1 MKQNL
6 AKLVTKESVLEAL
19 QNFEIKEQLLI
30 TKNLKD

>member
-1 MKQNL
+1 MKQHL
-6 AKLVTKESVLEAL
+6 AKLVIKESVLQTL